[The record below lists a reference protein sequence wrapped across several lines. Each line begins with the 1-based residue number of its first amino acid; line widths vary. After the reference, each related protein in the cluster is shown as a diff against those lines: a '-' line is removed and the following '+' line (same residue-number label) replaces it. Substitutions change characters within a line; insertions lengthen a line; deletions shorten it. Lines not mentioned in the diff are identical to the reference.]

1 MTEKLKTLKD
11 LPLFFPRIEG
21 RTMGKSFP
29 TMVSSIQLKAEAIK
43 WFKKGRIDICPR
55 CERGKQSPC
64 EKCNISWQYRYGS
77 FEFEDLLNITS
88 EDLK

>member
-1 MTEKLKTLKD
+1 MKPLKTLKD
-11 LPLFFPRIEG
+11 LHRLNDES
-21 RTMGKSFP
+21 SF
-29 TMVSSIQLKAEAIK
+29 VELAVIKAEAIK

-64 EKCNISWQYRYGS
+64 ENCNISWQYRYGS
-77 FEFEDLLNITS
+77 FDFKDFFNITS